1 MSGPGGTV
9 RLSAVIVAQD
19 EEAMLPGCLASLAFC
34 DELLVIDGGSKDR
47 TRELAQAGRA
57 RVIDRTY
64 DDSSKQHEFGREQA
78 QGRWILTLDADERCS
93 PELAKAARDIAD
105 RSPDAGGPVAYAIA
119 FKNHFR
125 GVWLRHGG
133 LWPDRHVRLF
143 RRDRC
148 RYDPARTVHHRLV
161 LHGAAGRLEATV
173 HHHTWRSLAH
183 CLRKS
188 ERYGE
193 GVALEMHARGQTA
206 SAWDVVA
213 RPLWRFVR
221 GYFLRGGFLD
231 GTAGAVIA
239 AARSWEAYVRYARLW
254 ELGRFP
260 EAAKDPVR

>member
-9 RLSAVIVAQD
+9 RLSAVVVAQD

-34 DELLVIDGGSKDR
+34 DEILVIDGGSTDR
-47 TRELAQAGRA
+47 TRALAQAGRA
-57 RVIDRTY
+57 RVLDRPY
-64 DDSSKQHEFGREQA
+64 DDSASQHEFGRQEA
-78 QGRWILTLDADERCS
+78 QGSWILTLDADERCS
-93 PELAKAARDIAD
+93 PELAKAARAIAD
-105 RSPDAGGPVAYAIA
+105 GSPDRGGPVAWSIP

-148 RYDPARTVHHRLV
+148 RYDPERTVHERLL
-161 LHGAAGRLEATV
+161 LHGAVGKLSETV
-173 HHHTWRSLAH
+173 HHHTWGSLSH
-183 CLRKS
+183 CLRKT

-193 GVALEMHARGQTA
+193 RVAQGLHARGETA
-206 SAWDVVA
+206 GAWDVVA

-221 GYFLRGGFLD
+221 SYVLRLGFLD
-231 GTAGAVIA
+231 GPAGAVIA
-239 AARSWEAYVRYARLW
+239 AARAWEAYARYARLW

-260 EAAKDPVR
+260 EAAKDPLR